1 LPDLWPEVP
10 LPGLPCWPVP
20 PPLPACWRVG
30 DCEDGLFPPEPETLL
45 PPPPP
50 EPCAEVAPPPGEVD
64 LLAGGSLWLPPLVP
78 PVPPPEPPTA
88 VGGESVY
95 CGGV

>member
-1 LPDLWPEVP
+1 M
-10 LPGLPCWPVP
+10 PGLPCWPEP
-20 PPLPACWRVG
+20 PPLPAFPWAE
-30 DCEDGLFPPEPETLL
+30 DFEDGWFPPEPETMLFL

-50 EPCAEVAPPPGEVD
+50 PDCGEVAPPLGEVD
-64 LLAGGSLWLPPLVP
+64 LLAGGPAWLPPPVP